1 MCLLTTDL
9 TLRSF
14 FLYNQRDQCRIIP
27 RGGLPRDASCREVQL
42 PFSEFCS
49 SLKYCFLINLT
60 VDSFTSLINSLEK
73 RLATLVYP
81 YSQAHLAILALLSG
95 VKWPKFPRLRFRY
108 FLIVSKTCLLPTW
121 TNCFFSGYL
130 PRRGQVTMS
139 IIMLRCT
146 GQLWTRFGI
155 ECFRKDIIKQIFKK

>member
-1 MCLLTTDL
+1 M
-9 TLRSF
+9 S
-14 FLYNQRDQCRIIP
+14 YYP
-27 RGGLPRDASCREVQL
+27 KRGSSCKEVQL
-42 PFSEFCS
+42 PSSEFCS
-49 SLKYCFLINLT
+49 SLKYCFLFNLM

-73 RLATLVYP
+73 RLAALVYP
-81 YSQAHLAILALLSG
+81 YSKAYLAILALLSG

-121 TNCFFSGYL
+121 TNFFFFLGYL
-130 PRRGQVTMS
+130 PRRGQATMS
-139 IIMLRCT
+139 IILLRCT